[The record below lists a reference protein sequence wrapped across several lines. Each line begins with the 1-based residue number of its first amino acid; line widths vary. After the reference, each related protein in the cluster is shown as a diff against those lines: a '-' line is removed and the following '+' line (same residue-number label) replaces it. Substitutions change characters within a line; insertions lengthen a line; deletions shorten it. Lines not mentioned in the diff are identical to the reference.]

1 MSTDLTTYENLL
13 AAITV
18 DDGTAVHDPA
28 TGEFIGN
35 TRVSTP
41 ADVDAAVARASQ
53 AQVSWGALTHAER
66 SAYLHKAADA
76 VNASIEALA
85 QVLAREVGKP
95 LNGPNA
101 RFEAGACEAWLRAN
115 ADFAVEDE
123 VLVDDDSGK
132 AVLSYVPIGV
142 VGAIGPWNWPMMIS
156 VWQLAPSLRMGNT
169 VVMKP
174 SEHTPLSVQALVA
187 VLNQVLPDSVLQ
199 VVPGDGEIGEAI
211 TSHED
216 IGKIMFTGSTKTGQ
230 AIMRSAAGDMK
241 RVTLELGGNDAG
253 IVLDDIN
260 VEEMADDIFWGA
272 FINTG
277 QTCAALKRLYV
288 PASIYDQL
296 VDALAKIAAETP
308 MGQGMSEENVLGPL
322 QNQAQQTIVAD
333 LVEQARKSG
342 ANIVTGGNP
351 DDQQP
356 GYFYPA
362 TIVSDID
369 QDNPLVQVEQF
380 GPALPIVKYDTIDQA
395 IEWAN
400 ALDVGLGSSV
410 WSADEQR
417 AREVAD
423 RLIAGTTWI
432 NKHGAVDPRI
442 PFGGVKKSG
451 MGLEFGVEG
460 LKQVALPKV
469 TAL

>member
-13 AAITV
+13 NAITV
-18 DDGTAVHDPA
+18 DDGAPVHDPA

-35 TRVSTP
+35 TKMSTP
-41 ADVDAAVARASQ
+41 AEVDEAVARAHE
-53 AQVSWGALTHAER
+53 AQKSWGALTHAER
-66 SAYLHKAADA
+66 SAYMHKAADA
-76 VNASIEALA
+76 VKESAEALA

-101 RFEAGACEAWLRAN
+101 RFEAGACESWLRAN
-115 ADFAVEDE
+115 ADFEIEEE

-132 AVLSYVPIGV
+132 AVINYVPIGV

-187 VLNQVLPDSVLQ
+187 VLNQVLPDNVLQ
-199 VVPGDGEIGEAI
+199 VVPGAG
-211 TSHED
+211 D
-216 IGKIMFTGSTKTGQ
+216 IGQAVSEHPDIDKIMFTGSTKTGQ
-230 AIMRSAAGDMK
+230 AIMRSAAADMK

-253 IVLDDIN
+253 IVLDDID
-260 VEEMADDIFWGA
+260 VDQLADDLFWGA

-288 PASIYDQL
+288 PASIYDD
-296 VDALAKIAAETP
+296 VVAALAKIAAETP
-308 MGQGMSEENVLGPL
+308 MGQGVSEENVLGPL
-322 QNQAQQTIVAD
+322 QNEAQQKIVAG
-333 LVEQARKSG
+333 LVDDARNAG
-342 ANIVTGGNP
+342 ATIVTGGNP
-351 DDQQP
+351 DADQP

-362 TIVSDID
+362 TIVSDIN
-369 QDNPLVQVEQF
+369 QDNPLVQIEQF
-380 GPALPIVKYDTIDQA
+380 GPALPIIKYDDLDQA
-395 IEWAN
+395 IAWAN
-400 ALDVGLGSSV
+400 ELDVGLGSSV
-410 WSADEQR
+410 WASDESK
-417 AREVAD
+417 AREVAN

-432 NKHGAVDPRI
+432 NKHGAIDPRV

-469 TAL
+469 TSR

>member
-1 MSTDLTTYENLL
+1 
-13 AAITV
+13 
-18 DDGTAVHDPA
+18 
-28 TGEFIGN
+28 
-35 TRVSTP
+35 
-41 ADVDAAVARASQ
+41 
-53 AQVSWGALTHAER
+53 
-66 SAYLHKAADA
+66 
-76 VNASIEALA
+76 
-85 QVLAREVGKP
+85 
-95 LNGPNA
+95 
-101 RFEAGACEAWLRAN
+101 
-115 ADFAVEDE
+115 
-123 VLVDDDSGK
+123 
-132 AVLSYVPIGV
+132 
-142 VGAIGPWNWPMMIS
+142 
-156 VWQLAPSLRMGNT
+156 
-169 VVMKP
+169 
-174 SEHTPLSVQALVA
+174 
-187 VLNQVLPDSVLQ
+187 
-199 VVPGDGEIGEAI
+199 
-211 TSHED
+211 
-216 IGKIMFTGSTKTGQ
+216 
-230 AIMRSAAGDMK
+230 
-241 RVTLELGGNDAG
+241 
-253 IVLDDIN
+253 
-260 VEEMADDIFWGA
+260 
-272 FINTG
+272 G

-460 LKQVALPKV
+460 LKQVALPRVTGLYPLAYSSLCPGHASNGWGKGMFKTRGLRRLTWELQRFPVLEKVKARSMQEHHGALAGTGTTPIRDQDFWSWSQLVKENFPNLELTTPDREAFRAGQHHVSLGEVQLFDMYTGPHTVTQGKVLTSSVQQNLCKLSLQFSGTTHLTQDGRTCALSPGDLALYVAHRPYTLHYTAEQRSLIIQFPQELLHLVQNQVSQV
-469 TAL
+469 TAVPISADTGLGKVAVPLFEQLAL

>member
-1 MSTDLTTYENLL
+1 MSIDLTTYDQLL
-13 AAITV
+13 AAVTV
-18 DDGTAVHDPA
+18 ENGTPVHDPA

-35 TRVSTP
+35 TADSTTN
-41 ADVDAAVARASQ
+41 DVDAAVARATQ
-53 AQVSWGALTHAER
+53 AQKSWGSLTHAER
-66 SAYLHKAADA
+66 AGYLHKAADA
-76 VNASIEALA
+76 VKASAEALA
-85 QVLAREVGKP
+85 EILAREVGKP

-115 ADFAVEDE
+115 ADFEIEDE
-123 VLVDDDSGK
+123 VLVDDESGK

-174 SEHTPLSVQALVA
+174 SEHTPLSVQALVR
-187 VLNQVLPDSVLQ
+187 VINQALPADVLQ
-199 VVPGDGEIGEAI
+199 AVPGDGEVGQAV
-211 TSHED
+211 SGHPD
-216 IGKIMFTGSTKTGQ
+216 IDKIMFTGSTQTGQ
-230 AIMRSAAGDMK
+230 AIMRSAAADMK

-260 VEEMADDIFWGA
+260 VEEMAQDIFWGA

-288 PASIYDQL
+288 PASIYDD
-296 VDALAKIAAETP
+296 VVNALAKIASETP

-322 QNQAQQTIVAD
+322 QNEAQQSIVAD
-333 LVEQARKSG
+333 LVEKARAGG

-351 DDQQP
+351 ESDQP

-362 TIVSDID
+362 TIVSEID
-369 QDNPLVQVEQF
+369 QDNPLVQIEQF
-380 GPALPIVKYDTIDQA
+380 GPALPIIKYDDLDQA

-400 ALDVGLGSSV
+400 ELEVGLGSSV
-410 WSADEQR
+410 WSADEEK
-417 AREVAD
+417 AREVAN

-451 MGLEFGVEG
+451 MGLEFGVDG